1 MFKHEHMHIL
11 CLTHDHYLKNAHL
24 YRSVTLICTEY
35 WTGTGSPVQMMGS
48 ICTGRDTW
56 YKCLTFVLGGVPA
69 RYKCPF
75 PPPTWGGGAFVP
87 VKVLPDTNILF
98 LFSFIFLYS
107 SILFCFL
114 LYFFDLTYLFNVLIL
129 ILIHC
134 NIKSCGI

>member
-24 YRSVTLICTEY
+24 YRSVTLICTKY
-35 WTGTGSPVQMMGS
+35 WTGTGSLVQMMGS
-48 ICTGRDTW
+48 MCTGRDTW
-56 YKCLTFVLGGVPA
+56 YKCLTFVPGGVPVQ
-69 RYKCPF
+69 YKCPF
-75 PPPTWGGGAFVP
+75 PPPTWGGGICTGEGTTRY
-87 VKVLPDTNILF
+87 KYTF

-107 SILFCFL
+107 NILFCFL
-114 LYFFDLTYLFNVLIL
+114 LYFFALTYLLNVLIL